1 MRPGCDS
8 SGVLPKNTTRMSDRL
23 NALLRFRQGAL
34 RLFRRWSRDRDGC
47 QRGTADDPPEEA
59 PAGTLAAIV
68 IRHKKSAETLKY
80 TVGDSWLPKLTEW
93 NRTLDPRGRYE
104 AV

>member
-1 MRPGCDS
+1 MESRSRRLPAWDS
-8 SGVLPKNTTRMSDRL
+8 GRCRSAG
-23 NALLRFRQGAL
+23 
-34 RLFRRWSRDRDGC
+34 
-47 QRGTADDPPEEA
+47 EA

>member
-1 MRPGCDS
+1 
-8 SGVLPKNTTRMSDRL
+8 MSDRL
-23 NALLRFRQGAL
+23 NAKPRDLLRFRQGAL